1 VCEITDTEN
10 QELFWGILFWGLLFL
25 EIGAPVLQEELNT
38 IATIMYINNETNSRQ
53 FLKTTSNWKAFY
65 ELEIYQGA

>member
-1 VCEITDTEN
+1 
-10 QELFWGILFWGLLFL
+10 L
-25 EIGAPVLQEELNT
+25 EIGAPVLQEELNI